1 MGIQRVVYET
11 DCLDLIKEWKKE
23 SREYC
28 TYLSA
33 LVKGCKSM
41 LRNMA
46 KVYFCH
52 GPRSYN
58 SATDQLAR
66 CIFQLLN
73 KVWLGQV
80 PLQVRN
86 FVDQDKRVF
95 LSLPLFMINRVGLLF
110 LKKTNLEALY

>member
-73 KVWLGQV
+73 KVWLG
-80 PLQVRN
+80 
-86 FVDQDKRVF
+86 
-95 LSLPLFMINRVGLLF
+95 
-110 LKKTNLEALY
+110 